1 MLICQ
6 ILNPGNLV
14 FLKIYNTEFD
24 EIIITFMDQN
34 GRPLE
39 IKDKVNLTL
48 LINKQKC
55 DDILQNQEQENIL
68 KDVDFYHLQENVKN
82 SYWIQDQIL

>member
-6 ILNPGNLV
+6 ILSPGNVV

-48 LINKQKC
+48 LINK
-55 DDILQNQEQENIL
+55 
-68 KDVDFYHLQENVKN
+68 
-82 SYWIQDQIL
+82 

>member
-14 FLKIYNTEFD
+14 FLKICNTEFD
-24 EIIITFMDQN
+24 EIIITFNDQN

-39 IKDKVNLTL
+39 IEDKVNLTL
-48 LINKQKC
+48 PINK
-55 DDILQNQEQENIL
+55 
-68 KDVDFYHLQENVKN
+68 
-82 SYWIQDQIL
+82 